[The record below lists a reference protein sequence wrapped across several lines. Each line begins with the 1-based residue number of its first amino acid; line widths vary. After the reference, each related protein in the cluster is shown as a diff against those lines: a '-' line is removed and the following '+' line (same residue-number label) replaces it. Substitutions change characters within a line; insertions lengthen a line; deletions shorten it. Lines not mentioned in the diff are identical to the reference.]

1 MTKRRRANPTPP
13 QGPDTALMVPTGAD
27 EAPARALARTLIDP
41 GARHALAAAEF
52 AVKPLGDLTAP
63 GVGDFQRAMDL
74 AIDRAGD
81 RAAARKM
88 LAAQAVTLDSVFCE
102 LTRRAGANLG
112 TYPEAVDRYL
122 RLAMKAQANARATLE
137 AIHRLSEP
145 PPAPPRYVSVRDG
158 GQALIGDQIHI
169 SGGQSHATTA
179 IGSGPA
185 MLGKNSERWPLPSA
199 GCEGPDPMPDAR
211 RD

>member
-1 MTKRRRANPTPP
+1 MTKRRRASPTPP
-13 QGPDTALMVPTGAD
+13 QGPDTALRVPTGAD

-74 AIDRAGD
+74 ALDRAGD

-88 LAAQAVTLDSVFCE
+88 LAAQAVALDSVFCE

-158 GQALIGDQIHI
+158 GQAVIADQFHHHA
-169 SGGQSHATTA
+169 SAPVLEDQSHAPRT
-179 IGSGPA
+179 IVQGPA
-185 MLGKNSERWPLPSA
+185 MPSEDKEGLTLPSPS
-199 GCEGPDPMPDAR
+199 GEGPG
-211 RD
+211 

>member
-74 AIDRAGD
+74 AIDRADD

-145 PPAPPRYVSVRDG
+145 PPAQPRYVRLGDG
-158 GQALIGDQIHI
+158 SQAVIAGSFHHHAALPNLED
-169 SGGQSHATTA
+169 QSHATA
-179 IGSGPA
+179 HLGQHAA
-185 MLGKNSERWPLPSA
+185 MPGENAERLALPSA
-199 GCEGPDPMPDAR
+199 GGEGQG
-211 RD
+211 